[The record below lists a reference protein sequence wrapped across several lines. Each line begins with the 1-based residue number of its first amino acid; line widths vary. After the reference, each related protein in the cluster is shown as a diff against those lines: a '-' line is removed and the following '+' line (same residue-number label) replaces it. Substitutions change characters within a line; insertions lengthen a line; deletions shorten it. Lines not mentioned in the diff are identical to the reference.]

1 MTVVRNRRVKVLVV
15 GEIASRNLGDA
26 AIFVTLRHL
35 LQKRGF
41 EVTGL
46 DLSRHHRIGPQD
58 FLPPGNGAARTGEEA
73 TGIRNLIMRAVP
85 FLPRFAKQGLVYL
98 TKYRAS
104 RTRARDWRDDAGKF
118 DLIIFG
124 GGALL
129 MDNNWSFPL
138 ALRNMARSVKAGGG
152 RYVCVGCSTGRRFSR
167 QGKAWLKEFL
177 DGADY
182 IALRD
187 RSSIGGLK
195 RIGNYPA
202 QVFADTALMTA
213 AVVTDVPLPD
223 SRSLG
228 LNVMAPVQHP
238 RFTRQAYAAYF
249 REMSNFVEA
258 VGEGQAGAWE
268 RIVIF
273 STGEPRDF
281 DAAKDLAG
289 LPAVQSAGVSVDLA
303 PDPRTL
309 DELCATIAGCG
320 AIVSSRMHAGV
331 LAKSYRRPLVAL
343 GWDEKV
349 EGFCETLGIRDS
361 FVDIDNFCARSLVAR
376 LSRIVDSD
384 LTQPDKMNERLAELE
399 RLPEQL
405 ERYTGQGRR

>member
-1 MTVVRNRRVKVLVV
+1 MTVVPNQRLQVLVV

-35 LQKRGF
+35 LQTRRF
-41 EVTGL
+41 QVTGL
-46 DLSRHHRIGPQD
+46 DLSRHHRVGPLD
-58 FLPPGNGAARTGEEA
+58 SLPPGDRAARAGAEA
-73 TGIRNLIMRAVP
+73 PGVRNLILQAVS
-85 FLPRFAKQGLVYL
+85 FLPGFAKKGLVYL

-104 RTRARDWRDDAGKF
+104 LTRARDWRDDASKF
-118 DLIIFG
+118 DLVIFG

-138 ALRNMARSVKAGGG
+138 ALRNMARSVTAGGG
-152 RYVCVGCSTGRRFSR
+152 RYVCVGCSTGRQFSR
-167 QGKAWLKEFL
+167 QGKAWLREFL
-177 DGADY
+177 DGAGY

-187 RSSIGGLK
+187 SSSIEGL
-195 RIGNYPA
+195 RSIGDYPA
-202 QVFADTALMTA
+202 EVFADTALMTA

-223 SRSLG
+223 GRSLG

-238 RFTRQAYAAYF
+238 RFTRQAYEAYF
-249 REMSNFVEA
+249 RELSNFVEA

-281 DAAKDLAG
+281 DAARELAE

-361 FVDIDNFCARSLVAR
+361 FVDIDNFCARSLVDR
-376 LSRIVDSD
+376 LSRIVDSG
-384 LTQPDKMNERLAELE
+384 LTQSDTLDERLAELE
-399 RLPEQL
+399 QLPEQL
-405 ERYTGQGRR
+405 KRYAGKGRR